1 MYTVEIYKADKRKKS
16 GERLIAKND
25 YATDN
30 KSMLEKSVRDHL
42 GKGERYESMLEKSV
56 RDHLG
61 KGERY
66 EIHATMVTRTSALTG
81 DPYQERYD
89 TPYYC
94 SASSETYWSN

>member
-42 GKGERYESMLEKSV
+42 GKGERYE
-56 RDHLG
+56 
-61 KGERY
+61 
-66 EIHATMVTRTSALTG
+66 IHATMVPRTSALTG

>member
-16 GERLIAKND
+16 GERLIVKND

-30 KSMLEKSVRDHL
+30 K
-42 GKGERYESMLEKSV
+42 SMLEKSV

>member
-42 GKGERYESMLEKSV
+42 GKGERC
-56 RDHLG
+56 
-61 KGERY
+61 